1 MRTMF
6 QFIYGENYSNHAF
19 PSGEKEL
26 QILCDSLDI
35 PNTAETQLQ
44 IATAYDNERMNTL
57 FSGKTVN
64 LDKLNFLAKR
74 LDSFDANELTTFYAA
89 ASAEKLEDMDSLINL
104 TFNTHCY
111 SVVSD
116 FSDLNAAGRRMYLT
130 EHGGTT
136 VAELDSLDGRDYFE
150 KVRADNPKP
159 AITPYGILYR
169 NGNEY
174 EHIYDGRH
182 FPRYEWQDNMGT
194 LTLTKDVEQEFL
206 YLPFESAELNKAME
220 RLGITDFTGCTAEFD
235 SNAFNDEMK
244 NIIGSVNKPTAE
256 KINSLNHFAKRV
268 QSFSMKEMPFLNTLM
283 NELQPQTE
291 QDLDALFDSAYE
303 FELYRG
309 IYSARDYGRYMIC
322 DSGHFEYDEN
332 LEEYIDFEGYG
343 SQRLKNENG
352 AFTSSGYIIYHGYNM
367 ELADM
372 LAEIGIEPP
381 MPQTQTLKLYMPLKA
396 TTYYDENHYGDLYQT
411 DVELDI
417 YPSELA
423 EYEDEILKAIKNN
436 SLPEES
442 QRGLMSYYGETD
454 SVNAKVKRYDFSV
467 ENVRG
472 ELMGVA
478 LLTLNAPLDTAELE
492 KIKGTI
498 SGQCSDGWGEGFE
511 QREIDCNGKEIY
523 VSFWQSKNWS
533 LQTAAELGMDEPKQE
548 MTMGGM

>member
-1 MRTMF
+1 MRTML
-6 QFIYGENYSNHAF
+6 QFIHGENYRNHAF
-19 PSGEKEL
+19 PSREKEL
-26 QILCDSLDI
+26 QILCDSLEI
-35 PNTAETQLQ
+35 PNTAETRLQ
-44 IATAYDNERMNTL
+44 IATAYDDERMNTL

-116 FSDLNAAGRRMYLT
+116 FSDLNAVGRRMYLT
-130 EHGGTT
+130 EHGGTS
-136 VAELDSLDGRDYFE
+136 VAELDSLDGQGYFE
-150 KVRADNPKP
+150 KVRADNPNP

-174 EHIYDGRH
+174 ENIYDGNH

-194 LTLTKDVEQEFL
+194 LTLSKDSEQEFL
-206 YLPFESAELNKAME
+206 YLPFEPAELNKAKE
-220 RLGITDFTGCTAEFD
+220 RLGITDFTACTAELD
-235 SNAFNDEMK
+235 SSVFNDEMK
-244 NIIGSVNKPTAE
+244 KVIGCVSEPTAE
-256 KINSLNHFAKRV
+256 TINKLNHFAKRV
-268 QSFSMKEMPFLNTLM
+268 QSFGIKEMPFLNTLM

-291 QDLDALFDSAYE
+291 QDLDALLDSAYE

-309 IYSARDYGRYMIC
+309 IHSAKDYGRYMIC

-352 AFTSSGYIIYHGYNM
+352 AFTPSGYIIYHGYNM
-367 ELADM
+367 ELANM
-372 LAEIGIEPP
+372 LADIGIEPP
-381 MPQTQTLKLYMPLKA
+381 PQQAQTLKLYMPLKA
-396 TTYYDENHYGDLYQT
+396 TTYYDENDYGDLYQT

-436 SLPEES
+436 SLPEEN

-478 LLTLNAPLDTAELE
+478 VLTLNAPLDTAELE

-511 QREIDCNGKEIY
+511 QREIDCNGKEVY

-533 LQTAAELGMDEPKQE
+533 LQTAAELGIDEPKQE
-548 MTMGGM
+548 MMMGGM

>member
-1 MRTMF
+1 
-6 QFIYGENYSNHAF
+6 
-19 PSGEKEL
+19 
-26 QILCDSLDI
+26 
-35 PNTAETQLQ
+35 
-44 IATAYDNERMNTL
+44 
-57 FSGKTVN
+57 
-64 LDKLNFLAKR
+64 
-74 LDSFDANELTTFYAA
+74 
-89 ASAEKLEDMDSLINL
+89 
-104 TFNTHCY
+104 
-111 SVVSD
+111 
-116 FSDLNAAGRRMYLT
+116 MYLT
-130 EHGGTT
+130 EHGGTS
-136 VAELDSLDGRDYFE
+136 VAELDSLDGQSYFE
-150 KVRADNPKP
+150 KVRADNPNP
-159 AITPYGILYR
+159 AITPYGIVYR

-174 EHIYDGRH
+174 EHIYDGSH

-194 LTLTKDVEQEFL
+194 LTITKNGEQEFL
-206 YLPFESAELNKAME
+206 YLPFKPAELNKAME
-220 RLGITDFTGCTAEFD
+220 RLGITDFTGCTAELD
-235 SNAFNDEMK
+235 SDAFNDEMK
-244 NIIGSVNKPTAE
+244 NIIGSVNEPTAE
-256 KINSLNHFAKRV
+256 TINRLNHFAKRV
-268 QSFSMKEMPFLNTLM
+268 QSFGVKEMPFLNTLM

-303 FELYRG
+303 FELYNG
-309 IYSARDYGRYMIC
+309 IHSAKDYGRYIIC

-343 SQRLKNENG
+343 SQRLKCENG
-352 AFTSSGYIIYHGYNM
+352 AFTNSGYIIYHGYNM

-372 LAEIGIEPP
+372 LAEIGIEAPE
-381 MPQTQTLKLYMPLKA
+381 QQSQTLKLYMPLKA
-396 TTYYDENHYGDLYQT
+396 TTYYDENDYGDLYQT

-436 SLPEES
+436 GLPEES

-478 LLTLNAPLDTAELE
+478 VLTINAPLDIVELE
-492 KIKGTI
+492 KIKETI

-533 LQTAAELGMDEPKQE
+533 LQTAADLGIDEPKQE

>member
-1 MRTMF
+1 MRTML
-6 QFIYGENYSNHAF
+6 QFIYGDNYRNHAF

-35 PNTAETQLQ
+35 PNTTETQLQ
-44 IATAYDNERMNTL
+44 IAIAYDNERLNALLT
-57 FSGKTVN
+57 GKTMN

-116 FSDLNAAGRRMYLT
+116 FSDLNAVGRRMYLT
-130 EHGGTT
+130 EHGGTS

-150 KVRADNPKP
+150 KVRTDNPNP

-174 EHIYDGRH
+174 EHIYDGSH

-194 LTLTKDVEQEFL
+194 LTLTKDVEQEYL
-206 YLPFESAELNKAME
+206 YLPFEPTELNKAME
-220 RLGITDFTGCTAEFD
+220 RLGIKDFTGCTAELD

-244 NIIGSVNKPTAE
+244 NIIGSVIEPTAE
-256 KINSLNHFAKRV
+256 TINKLNHFAKRV
-268 QSFSMKEMPFLNTLM
+268 QSFGIKEMPFLNTLM

-291 QDLDALFDSAYE
+291 QALDALFDSAYE

-309 IYSARDYGRYMIC
+309 IYNAKDYGRYMIC

-423 EYEDEILKAIKNN
+423 E
-436 SLPEES
+436 
-442 QRGLMSYYGETD
+442 
-454 SVNAKVKRYDFSV
+454 F
-467 ENVRG
+467 
-472 ELMGVA
+472 
-478 LLTLNAPLDTAELE
+478 
-492 KIKGTI
+492 
-498 SGQCSDGWGEGFE
+498 
-511 QREIDCNGKEIY
+511 
-523 VSFWQSKNWS
+523 
-533 LQTAAELGMDEPKQE
+533 
-548 MTMGGM
+548 